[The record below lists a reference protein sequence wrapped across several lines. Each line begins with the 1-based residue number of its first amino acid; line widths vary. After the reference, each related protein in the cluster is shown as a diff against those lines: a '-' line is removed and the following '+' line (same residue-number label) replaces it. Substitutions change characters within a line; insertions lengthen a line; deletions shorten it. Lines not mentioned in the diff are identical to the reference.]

1 MPRRRGP
8 AQPFVIA
15 IIVIAL
21 DVALMAPLLRTLSE
35 DFGIT
40 HRWSAWVI
48 ALYLAVFSFALPFAE
63 SRMRGID
70 GRRLFSVSLLLLAIG
85 SAVGALAPAW
95 LVLLGGRT
103 LQALGASGVVP
114 ALSQGLRHSRR
125 PVLVRVI
132 GGLLSVLLIIAPLLS
147 AFLNGRWGWRW
158 VFVAFLPVIL
168 LLHLIA
174 RRLPASSFSRH
185 KRLESGSAFFFL
197 GSLLFAMIAVTRMEP
212 LSGLKV
218 MLHPEVLPY
227 WILSVGLIVPLIM
240 VEKRVEH
247 PLFIPKA
254 ANRSFVLVQLTAA
267 ISGMCLMVFVIIPGW
282 ITPLFPDALGIGGI
296 GLAVVAAAVGGVLP
310 LARRIADRWGSRVA
324 LSAGLFALS
333 LASFVLG
340 VSRDFTVLAFAL
352 LLLGG
357 GIGLTVSAPL
367 HDLLFGRLPLRR
379 VRTGLVVLGMFR
391 AAGGALGLL
400 LITRLIDERNF
411 QAGEALMMVTAVAL
425 AGAFLA
431 LRLPGGP
438 AGRGRR

>member
-1 MPRRRGP
+1 
-8 AQPFVIA
+8 
-15 IIVIAL
+15 
-21 DVALMAPLLRTLSE
+21 
-35 DFGIT
+35 
-40 HRWSAWVI
+40 
-48 ALYLAVFSFALPFAE
+48 
-63 SRMRGID
+63 
-70 GRRLFSVSLLLLAIG
+70 
-85 SAVGALAPAW
+85 
-95 LVLLGGRT
+95 
-103 LQALGASGVVP
+103 
-114 ALSQGLRHSRR
+114 
-125 PVLVRVI
+125 
-132 GGLLSVLLIIAPLLS
+132 
-147 AFLNGRWGWRW
+147 
-158 VFVAFLPVIL
+158 
-168 LLHLIA
+168 
-174 RRLPASSFSRH
+174 
-185 KRLESGSAFFFL
+185 
-197 GSLLFAMIAVTRMEP
+197 
-212 LSGLKV
+212 
-218 MLHPEVLPY
+218 
-227 WILSVGLIVPLIM
+227 
-240 VEKRVEH
+240 
-247 PLFIPKA
+247 
-254 ANRSFVLVQLTAA
+254 
-267 ISGMCLMVFVIIPGW
+267 
-282 ITPLFPDALGIGGI
+282 
-296 GLAVVAAAVGGVLP
+296 LAVVAAAVGGVLP